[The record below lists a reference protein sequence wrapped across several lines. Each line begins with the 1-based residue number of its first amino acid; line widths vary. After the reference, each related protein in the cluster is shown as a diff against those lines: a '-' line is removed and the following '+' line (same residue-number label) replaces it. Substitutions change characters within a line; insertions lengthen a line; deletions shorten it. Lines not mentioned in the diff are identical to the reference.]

1 MTLYIGLAVVKCLL
15 ASNLLKIS
23 ALWWLKQA
31 GHSKLHSEVLHHLIE
46 RQKRR
51 KGKEGGRGTNS
62 VMPTSPIS

>member
-1 MTLYIGLAVVKCLL
+1 MTLYIGLAVVQCLL

-31 GHSKLHSEVLHHLIE
+31 GHSKLHSEILHHLIE

-51 KGKEGGRGTNS
+51 KRKEGGRGTNS